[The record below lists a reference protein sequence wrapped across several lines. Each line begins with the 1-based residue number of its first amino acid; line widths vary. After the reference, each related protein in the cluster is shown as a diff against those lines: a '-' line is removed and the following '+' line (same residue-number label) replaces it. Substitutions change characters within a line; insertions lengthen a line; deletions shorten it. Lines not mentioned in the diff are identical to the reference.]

1 MMARPTV
8 ATTVALLEAFCR
20 YSLLGTREGR
30 TQEHVRMQP
39 NHVYVS
45 KQPVPHEKVGC
56 PSRNMAFCTRYSY
69 SLLIVACLET
79 SILLAPAAFP
89 GVATSCF

>member
-1 MMARPTV
+1 MP
-8 ATTVALLEAFCR
+8 
-20 YSLLGTREGR
+20 
-30 TQEHVRMQP
+30 P

-89 GVATSCF
+89 GVATYIMRHSPACDLCSRGVFRARLHALDSTVCYS